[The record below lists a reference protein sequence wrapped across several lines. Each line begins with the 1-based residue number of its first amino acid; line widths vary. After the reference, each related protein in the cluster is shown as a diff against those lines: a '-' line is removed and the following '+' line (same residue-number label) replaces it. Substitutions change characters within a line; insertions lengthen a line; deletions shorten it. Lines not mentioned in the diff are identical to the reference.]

1 MKTTQMFL
9 SVVAL
14 FALACVGGKD
24 DGVVD
29 DTSPTSDDTGEADE
43 EIRESLRRVFGAAE
57 EGGAQTRA
65 QERVITRPRAP
76 RRKRSRA

>member
-29 DTSPTSDDTGEADE
+29 DTSPASDDTGEADAIE
-43 EIRESLRRVFGAAE
+43 DGFDTVHGAGE
-57 EGGAQTRA
+57 
-65 QERVITRPRAP
+65 
-76 RRKRSRA
+76 